1 MSAEPL
7 LSHTHVLQQSLLQ
20 QPAYVLYP
28 PANGF
33 SPGFKEAGWRNA
45 LSTSNEQLIPRSLT
59 LGMQAPCDLL
69 ADAGNSYRDALLACL
84 RLHAE
89 RIADDREVVAM
100 ILHRGLAEQLT
111 PQALGQVI
119 DAVPQTLRVVARP
132 QVEVRVD
139 AGSRRHPADLR
150 GIGCTRLPVIDL
162 AGEDGPGLLA
172 QGQGAGFIACYYQLR
187 VPAADDAGFLDRVQR
202 ILAMAPERV
211 LLPAPYTRPDNPA
224 LGNWVRAWELV
235 RQAGY
240 VPIGGD
246 HHQRG
251 DRAPPKHAPDD
262 YRHCD
267 LARVPRRDR
276 TDFIGIG
283 TGACSQIGDV
293 LCRLDDNVPR
303 WQAKLASGHI
313 GVVAGLIQSSQEAL
327 ASEVVQQIACNHT
340 LDIDEFE
347 WRNAVAFSACFADSI
362 ARLQPFLAR
371 GWARWEGRILRLEPE
386 GILLWR
392 MMAACFRPV
401 TTASAGLP

>member
-1 MSAEPL
+1 
-7 LSHTHVLQQSLLQ
+7 
-20 QPAYVLYP
+20 
-28 PANGF
+28 
-33 SPGFKEAGWRNA
+33 
-45 LSTSNEQLIPRSLT
+45 
-59 LGMQAPCDLL
+59 
-69 ADAGNSYRDALLACL
+69 
-84 RLHAE
+84 
-89 RIADDREVVAM
+89 
-100 ILHRGLAEQLT
+100 
-111 PQALGQVI
+111 
-119 DAVPQTLRVVARP
+119 
-132 QVEVRVD
+132 
-139 AGSRRHPADLR
+139 
-150 GIGCTRLPVIDL
+150 
-162 AGEDGPGLLA
+162 
-172 QGQGAGFIACYYQLR
+172 
-187 VPAADDAGFLDRVQR
+187 
-202 ILAMAPERV
+202 
-211 LLPAPYTRPDNPA
+211 
-224 LGNWVRAWELV
+224 
-235 RQAGY
+235 
-240 VPIGGD
+240 
-246 HHQRG
+246 
-251 DRAPPKHAPDD
+251 
-262 YRHCD
+262 
-267 LARVPRRDR
+267 VPRRDR